1 MCPTPFYRFL
11 ALRPFFCVTYPG
23 ENDICAQTNT
33 CTCNG
38 NKPAYS
44 LQFQPACNRK
54 ICGYAFQQSC
64 KLDPDMLLGP
74 GGVQNKDAYTNIFV
88 GDLKAWLEDV
98 RVRMSTADGKG
109 NPTAL
114 GDAATLGQ
122 LHINVTM
129 NLISWVNN
137 KLDLPANIVS
147 KLEDFKVAMDNV
159 AMCSSA
165 NTSTCPDM
173 DTLLDKNTARA
184 LKQLRKTNL
193 PADKVAEVEGAVAK
207 LKSAYAGK
215 NQADLDSAAET
226 LNRTLIE
233 YKLSTT
239 LNKNV
244 SKSVDM
250 IIQTGTDALNCRFSF
265 NIKKAYA

>member
-1 MCPTPFYRFL
+1 WF
-11 ALRPFFCVTYPG
+11 
-23 ENDICAQTNT
+23 
-33 CTCNG
+33 
-38 NKPAYS
+38 
-44 LQFQPACNRK
+44 
-54 ICGYAFQQSC
+54 
-64 KLDPDMLLGP
+64 
-74 GGVQNKDAYTNIFV
+74 
-88 GDLKAWLEDV
+88 EDV
-98 RVRMSTADGKG
+98 RMRMSTADGKG

-114 GDAATLGQ
+114 GDATALGQ

-137 KLDLPANIVS
+137 KLDLPANVVS
-147 KLEDFKVAMDNV
+147 KLEDF
-159 AMCSSA
+159 
-165 NTSTCPDM
+165 
-173 DTLLDKNTARA
+173 KNTARA